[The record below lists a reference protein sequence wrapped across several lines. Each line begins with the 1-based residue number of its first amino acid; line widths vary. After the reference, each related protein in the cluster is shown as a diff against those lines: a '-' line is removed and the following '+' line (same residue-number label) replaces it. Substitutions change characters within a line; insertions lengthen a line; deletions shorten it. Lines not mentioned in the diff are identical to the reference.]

1 MIETAKSNLVD
12 WARLIRQDRDGSLYG
27 SLWIVAACLG
37 VLALLPL
44 SGCSGS
50 SHAGAVNAPLARES
64 LKIALD
70 HWKNGEDPKSLQ
82 SSATPMTAQDFE
94 WSAGAKLLDYQI
106 LDEGKEEDANLRVQ
120 VKITLGPQGKS
131 KSVEKKAWYVVGTS
145 PSVTVFRDI
154 MQALSRT
161 RAGWWKRLG
170 NQDLARARPGGAL
183 GQRSQS
189 HE

>member
-1 MIETAKSNLVD
+1 MIETARSKLVD
-12 WARLIRQDRDGSLYG
+12 WAGLIRQDRDGSLCG

-37 VLALLPL
+37 VLLALLPL

-50 SHAGAVNAPLARES
+50 SHAGTVDAPLARES

-70 HWKNGEDPKSLQ
+70 HWKKGEDPKSLR

-94 WSAGAKLLDYQI
+94 WSAGAKLLDYRI

-131 KSVEKKAWYVVGTS
+131 KSLEKKAWYVVGTS

-154 MQALSRT
+154 MR
-161 RAGWWKRLG
+161 R
-170 NQDLARARPGGAL
+170 
-183 GQRSQS
+183 
-189 HE
+189 